1 MFRQGW
7 RGSPQAPRWG
17 RGGQVGRG
25 SPAWPMHPQQHGRQG
40 NTYPHS
46 PSRPVQY
53 GVYGPGAPPPVYQVS
68 DARGTPD
75 SILCSTVLLS
85 SALTEGQAHKWQA
98 CCFLMEADLMRLV
111 HSLDPS

>member
-1 MFRQGW
+1 M
-7 RGSPQAPRWG
+7 
-17 RGGQVGRG
+17 GRG
-25 SPAWPMHPQQHGRQG
+25 SSARPMHHQQHGRQG

-85 SALTEGQAHKWQA
+85 SALIDGQAYTWQA
-98 CCFLMEADLMRLV
+98 CCFLVEADLMRFV
-111 HSLDPS
+111 YSLNLS